1 MSLLIS
7 KDTLLGAISLTKNNY
22 YKKVVKKNG
31 KYIYSY
37 LPEES
42 NKKKD
47 YNILR
52 HAGTT
57 YSILEAYELMPDDEL
72 LKVAESA
79 INYIIGKIN
88 FFEINGNKVSV
99 VVEKD
104 TIKLGG
110 NALAIIMLAKYS
122 QITKNHEYIEL
133 MQNMA
138 NYICETQD
146 MDGEFVIQK
155 QRYST
160 KERYNFK
167 SEYYPGEAIL
177 SLVRLYQLDGNIGWL
192 NCAQLAS
199 HYLIRVRDRY
209 ANINTITHDHWLL
222 YALNELYHEQPQDM
236 YIEHTLLITK
246 SIIKSQV
253 IGNIE
258 NPHWNGAYRIPY
270 LRLESTP
277 TACRSEGLCAAY
289 HLLHDKGYSKE
300 AVKIKNAIDE
310 GIGFQLQNQVRH
322 ESVTPYK
329 NKKLCIGAFK
339 RGLTMHDL
347 RIDFTQHNISSLIAY
362 YKILLNQN

>member
-1 MSLLIS
+1 MSQLIS
-7 KDTLLGAISLTKNNY
+7 KDTLLDAISLTKNNY
-22 YKKVVKKNG
+22 YKRVVKKNG

-79 INYIIGKIN
+79 INYIIGKIKN
-88 FFEINGNKVSV
+88 FEINGNKVSV

-122 QITKNHEYIEL
+122 QITNNNEHIAL
-133 MQNMA
+133 MQSMA

-146 MDGEFVIQK
+146 MDGEFIIQK

-160 KERYNFK
+160 KEIYN
-167 SEYYPGEAIL
+167 
-177 SLVRLYQLDGNIGWL
+177 
-192 NCAQLAS
+192 
-199 HYLIRVRDRY
+199 
-209 ANINTITHDHWLL
+209 ANINTIIHDHWLL
-222 YALNELYHEQPQDM
+222 YALNELYLEQPQDM

-246 SIIKSQV
+246 SIIKSQ
-253 IGNIE
+253 IIDNIE

-289 HLLHDKGYSKE
+289 HLLHDNGYSKE
-300 AVKIKNAIDE
+300 ALKVKNAIDE

-329 NKKLCIGAFK
+329 NKKLCLGAFK

-362 YKILLNQN
+362 YKILLNQD